1 MFDWGPQKALA
12 TFRRRGISF
21 EEAATVLDDW
31 RQVAVEDVEH
41 SIHEQRW
48 TPIGLS
54 DRARLLV
61 VTWTARE
68 GRVRVISARRASKR
82 ERNVY
87 ER

>member
-1 MFDWGPQKALA
+1 MFDWDPQKALA

-31 RQVAVEDVEH
+31 RQVTTEDVEH

-48 TPIGLS
+48 TTIGLS
-54 DRARLLV
+54 EQARLLV

>member
-1 MFDWGPQKALA
+1 MFDWDPQKVLA

-31 RQVAVEDVEH
+31 QQVTVEDVEH

-48 TPIGLS
+48 TTVGLS
-54 DRARLLV
+54 DQARLLV

>member
-1 MFDWGPQKALA
+1 MFDWDPQKALA

-31 RQVAVEDVEH
+31 QQVTVEDVEH

-48 TPIGLS
+48 TTIGLS

>member
-1 MFDWGPQKALA
+1 VFDWDPQKALA

-31 RQVAVEDVEH
+31 QQVTVEDVEH

-48 TPIGLS
+48 TTIGLS

>member
-1 MFDWGPQKALA
+1 MFDWDPQKALA

-21 EEAATVLDDW
+21 EEGATVLDDW
-31 RQVAVEDVEH
+31 QQVTVEDVEH

-48 TPIGLS
+48 TTIGLS